1 MWQVPIRTLSDC
13 NRRAFNAGSR
23 GKPFCYQLAEQFI
36 FLLCHHVQALCLYLK
51 ESDKYF
57 AELSGIALPITV
69 SANGKSFS
77 NQMLFTHRGLSG
89 PAILQISIIGNWGKR

>member
-1 MWQVPIRTLSDC
+1 MPALGAS
-13 NRRAFNAGSR
+13 
-23 GKPFCYQLAEQFI
+23 PFGYQLAEQFGI
-36 FLLCHHVQALCLYLK
+36 PVVPPRASLVPFTWK

-89 PAILQISIIGNWGKR
+89 PAILQISNYWELGKR